1 MPRLLSFSQE
11 RTALRQTFSDM
22 MKSRAV
28 ALARSENVDNKNQ
41 IGYMAGKTCL
51 RFGKR
56 SDMCSN
62 RHTGGPKDFDYY
74 VFRPGKAL

>member
-28 ALARSENVDNKNQ
+28 ALARSENVEIIKNQ
-41 IGYMAGKTCL
+41 IG
-51 RFGKR
+51 
-56 SDMCSN
+56 
-62 RHTGGPKDFDYY
+62 
-74 VFRPGKAL
+74 

>member
-28 ALARSENVDNKNQ
+28 ALARSENVDNK
-41 IGYMAGKTCL
+41 K
-51 RFGKR
+51 
-56 SDMCSN
+56 SD
-62 RHTGGPKDFDYY
+62 RIHGGEDMPTARKAVRY
-74 VFRPGKAL
+74 VFKSTYRRTQRL